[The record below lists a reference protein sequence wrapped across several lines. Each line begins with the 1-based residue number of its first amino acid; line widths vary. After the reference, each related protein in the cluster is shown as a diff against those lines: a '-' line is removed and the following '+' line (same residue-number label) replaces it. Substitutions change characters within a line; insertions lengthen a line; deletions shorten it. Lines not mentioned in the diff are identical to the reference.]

1 MVTHQCIL
9 CEVYIYSRQDKMR
22 EEMGN
27 LASILDWSIIEL
39 KTGQVNSIKIPPFNI
54 SRTKL
59 D

>member
-1 MVTHQCIL
+1 
-9 CEVYIYSRQDKMR
+9 MR